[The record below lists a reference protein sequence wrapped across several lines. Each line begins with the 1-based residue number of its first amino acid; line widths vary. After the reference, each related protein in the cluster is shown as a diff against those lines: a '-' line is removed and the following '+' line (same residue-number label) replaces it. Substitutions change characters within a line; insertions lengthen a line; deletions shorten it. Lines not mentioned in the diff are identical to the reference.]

1 MPKKSPNEID
11 GVVLSLHEK
20 YWRAMLKGEK
30 NLEVRKSMPSD
41 FQELVSRDGFMR
53 CYVYV
58 TGPRGKVRGFF
69 DCTKIIYS
77 DKPKDIL
84 CTGKTFLTAKEIH
97 DYGTGRNGFLYAWS
111 VENVRKYDK
120 PLSLDVFG
128 MSKPPLS
135 WGYCYL

>member
-1 MPKKSPNEID
+1 MPKKSTNEID

-20 YWRAMLKGEK
+20 YWRAMLEGEK
-30 NLEVRKSMPSD
+30 NLEIRKSMPTG

-58 TGPRGKVRGFF
+58 TGLHGKVRGFF

-84 CTGKTFLTAKEIH
+84 CAGKTFLTAKEIY

-120 PLSLDVFG
+120 PLTLDVFG

>member
-1 MPKKSPNEID
+1 MPQKPMNEID
-11 GVVLSLHEK
+11 GVVLSLHERD
-20 YWRAMLKGEK
+20 WHAMLEGEK
-30 NLEVRKSMPSD
+30 NLEVRKSMPTY
-41 FQELVSRDGFMR
+41 FQDLVNRDGFMR

-58 TGPRGKVRGFF
+58 AGPRGKVRGFF

-84 CTGKTFLTAKEIH
+84 CAGKTLFTAKEIH

-120 PLSLDVFG
+120 PLSLNIFG
-128 MSKPPLS
+128 MSRPPQS
-135 WGYCYL
+135 WLYCYL